1 VLERDTQLSTLASA
15 LSRARGG
22 AGRLGVV
29 EAAAGLGKTTLL
41 EEFVRRAST
50 EPIRVL
56 TARAAEQER
65 SFGYGVVRALFE
77 PVLRDAELPIEG
89 AAAAVL
95 SPAAAG
101 HYTPDAVLYGL
112 YWLVSG
118 LARQQPTVIVV
129 DDAHDADDASLQ
141 FLCFLTRR
149 LADLPV
155 VLVVATR
162 PRAQAG
168 PNQWLDELGRMGET
182 IALAPLSHRA
192 IAAVVADRLS
202 GSPEPAF
209 VEACREATGG
219 NPFYLRELLAA
230 AGRHGWAP
238 SAEAASWVGELG
250 PPALVRGVL
259 LVLGTLTP
267 GSVELARACA
277 ILGSQARLHDCAA
290 VADLDPGTAARAAD
304 ALVGAE
310 ILRTGPHLD
319 FTHPILRSAVLA
331 DIGDHQQAQWH
342 ARAAR
347 HLRDAGAPVQRIA
360 GHLLRTT
367 PGADPAVVACL
378 REAAEHA
385 MSTGSPDAAAAYL
398 NRALEETPGNELRS
412 DLLSDLGSAELLH
425 GRLEALD
432 HLRASIESTAPG
444 PQRARRCLVL
454 AEAMRKIGAT
464 GPALDLLD
472 EAVRADPSG
481 QHAEIDLEHHWIART
496 SLDGIERAG
505 DGAAA
510 YAAALAS
517 TDAALRMRAHAYLAV
532 EAAIAV
538 ARGTS
543 RDHLARLREKPGLLD
558 AVAPDSPA
566 VSASL
571 LAATITEDHA
581 AFDDLAGAAF
591 SAAGLQ
597 GNLVGHLIVSIY
609 QGMEHLRRG
618 RYAAARDEAAA
629 AMALAELHGWPQGVA
644 EFPAVHV
651 AALVELGDLDAAAA
665 TLADT
670 PFAVDDPRDYP
681 SLLLLDARAQLH
693 LARGNPQAA
702 LADLLACGERA
713 DVLGLYSP
721 AMLGWRIHIAFARRA
736 LGQRDEAVTV
746 AHEAVELA
754 DRLAGPITSAAA
766 RRALARAVGG
776 ADGVEHL
783 REAAE
788 LLSDGAGA
796 GEQAHVTFELG
807 AALRRAG
814 RVTDART
821 HLAAALDGADRAGML
836 PLAAAV
842 KDELHAAGAKPRRTR
857 LTGVAALTPAETRVA
872 RLAAAGS
879 TNPEIARTVFVSLKT
894 VEKHLGSAYGK
905 LGISSRR
912 ELAGI
917 DLDG

>member
-1 VLERDTQLSTLASA
+1 VLERDTQLSALASA
-15 LSRARGG
+15 LSQARSG
-22 AGRLGVV
+22 AGRLIVV

-41 EEFVRRAST
+41 EEFARRAST

-65 SFGYGVVRALFE
+65 FFGYGVVRALFE
-77 PVLRDAELPIEG
+77 RVVRERESTLEGAVAAVFARDA
-89 AAAAVL
+89 AAQ
-95 SPAAAG
+95 
-101 HYTPDAVLYGL
+101 HTPEAVLYGL
-112 YWLVSG
+112 YWLVSD
-118 LARQQPTVIVV
+118 LARQRPIVIVV

-141 FLCFLTRR
+141 FFCFLARR
-149 LADLPV
+149 LADLSV
-155 VLVVATR
+155 VLVLAGR
-162 PRAQAG
+162 PRSQSG
-168 PNQWLDELGRMGET
+168 PNQWLDQLVDAGERVF
-182 IALAPLSHRA
+182 LSPLSPTA
-192 IAAVVADRLS
+192 VAAVVAELLAEQAD
-202 GSPEPAF
+202 PAF
-209 VEACREATGG
+209 VEACRDATGG
-219 NPFYLRELLAA
+219 NPFYLRELLSVARRSA
-230 AGRHGWAP
+230 LSP
-238 SAEAASWVGELG
+238 DAEAAAWVDSLG
-250 PPALVRGVL
+250 PPSIVRGVL
-259 LVLGTLTP
+259 LTLGTLTP

-277 ILGSQARLHDCAA
+277 ILGAHTRLGDCAA
-290 VADLDPGTAARAAD
+290 VAALDPDEAARAAD

-310 ILRTGPHLD
+310 ILRAGPHLD

-360 GHLLRTT
+360 GHLLRTM
-367 PGADPAVVACL
+367 PGAEPAVVACL
-378 REAAEHA
+378 REAAAHA
-385 MSTGSPDAAAAYL
+385 MSTGSPDAAVAYL

-425 GRLEALD
+425 GKLEALD
-432 HLRASIESTAPG
+432 HLRASIASTAPG

-472 EAVRADPSG
+472 EAVEADPSG
-481 QHAEIDLEHHWIART
+481 QHAEIHLEHHWIART

-510 YAAALAS
+510 YAAAIAS
-517 TDAALRMRAHAYLAV
+517 NDVAIHLRAHAYLAV
-532 EAAIAV
+532 EAALAV
-538 ARGTS
+538 DRGTS
-543 RDHLARLREKPGLLD
+543 RDHLARLRGKPGLLD

-571 LAATITEDHA
+571 LAATITEDRA
-581 AFDDLAGAAF
+581 AFDDLASAALT
-591 SAAGLQ
+591 AAGLQ
-597 GNLVGHLIVSIY
+597 GNLVGHLVVSIY

-618 RYAAARDEAAA
+618 RCAAARDEAAA

-665 TLADT
+665 TLAAT
-670 PFAVDDPRDYP
+670 TFAVDDPRDYP

-693 LARGNPQAA
+693 LARSDPGAA
-702 LADLLACGERA
+702 LADLQMCGERA
-713 DVLGLYSP
+713 DALGIRSP
-721 AMLGWRIHIAFARRA
+721 AMLGWRIHLAYAHRA
-736 LGQRDEAVTV
+736 LDQRDEAVTV
-746 AHEAVELA
+746 AEEAVELA

-766 RRALARAVGG
+766 RRVLARAVGG
-776 ADGVEHL
+776 TDGIELL

-788 LLSDGAGA
+788 LLRDGPGG
-796 GEQAHVTFELG
+796 GEQAHVSFELG

-814 RVTDART
+814 RITDART
-821 HLAAALDGADRAGML
+821 HLAVALDGADRAGML

-842 KDELHAAGAKPRRTR
+842 KDELRAAGAKPRRTR
-857 LTGVAALTPAETRVA
+857 LTGVAALTPSETRVA
-872 RLAAAGS
+872 RLAAAGA